1 MWSLMVFVHDFDMW
15 LRPTGGIANVVHLFL
30 PGVWHNNPMV
40 KNLYQSELRMLIRR
54 MLLLGLASLLSACSY
69 FSFFSTKQGDDAI
82 AIHKRLQEARDSDP
96 STAALS
102 PATEFPVRLNYSIKS
117 KMLAGHELE
126 IEIEYLAL
134 KDINVLKLG
143 YTTSD
148 GLVLQT
154 KGSPLMYQEI
164 KQHQLINHRIVV
176 VPEEEN
182 KYYVNII
189 LVVENGE
196 DKSDKKLQIPI
207 ALGKYSLKQGPAINE

>member
-1 MWSLMVFVHDFDMW
+1 
-15 LRPTGGIANVVHLFL
+15 
-30 PGVWHNNPMV
+30 
-40 KNLYQSELRMLIRR
+40 MLIRL

-126 IEIEYLAL
+126 IDIEYLAL

-154 KGSPLMYQEI
+154 RGSPLMYQEI

-196 DKSDKKLQIPI
+196 DKFDKKLQIPI
-207 ALGKYSLKQGPAINE
+207 ALGKYSRKQGPAINE